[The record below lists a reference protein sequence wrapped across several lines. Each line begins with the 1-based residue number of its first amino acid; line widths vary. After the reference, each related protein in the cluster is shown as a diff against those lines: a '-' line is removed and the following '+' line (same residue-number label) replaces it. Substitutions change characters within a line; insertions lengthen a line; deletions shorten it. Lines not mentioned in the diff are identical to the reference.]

1 MDYQFSKKIAVI
13 CVNTNL
19 TQSVQQNSCY
29 LDTISKFVG
38 DTSEK
43 LQFEMIEM
51 LYDLTSR
58 SSFNQ
63 EDLITSS
70 LLYLY
75 LDFVSY
81 VIFRLYS
88 VAYTHVKS
96 SLCMKQNKSDFLSRI
111 TSLQLYD
118 VLRIGNWRIE

>member
-1 MDYQFSKKIAVI
+1 
-13 CVNTNL
+13 
-19 TQSVQQNSCY
+19 
-29 LDTISKFVG
+29 
-38 DTSEK
+38 
-43 LQFEMIEM
+43 MIEM
-51 LYDLTSR
+51 LYDVTSR

-88 VAYTHVKS
+88 AAYTHVKS
-96 SLCMKQNKSDFLSRI
+96 SLRMKQNKSDFLSRI
-111 TSLQLYD
+111 TSLQLHD